1 MFGLTP
7 AGASWHVDPF
17 LTSAWNSLIVGEKRW
32 ALYPPG
38 RTPPGLEVEMEG
50 EDADDGSGEPQVLSE
65 ITSLQWYLEVYPHL
79 KPEEKP
85 MEITQ
90 QPGETIFIP
99 SGWWHCVLNLQH
111 SVAVTQV
118 SLSWNHYP
126 FLIYFAHLSAD
137 ISLPFPFPF
146 PSLLFLLLFLS
157 AELCGPI
164 QLSYCCQR
172 AYSW

>member
-1 MFGLTP
+1 MAHDWAKQIGWVRGKAKGYTRTRTRTILSTITSLSSSLLGLRI

-38 RTPPGLEVEMEG
+38 RIPPGLKVDIDG
-50 EDADDGSGEPQVLSE
+50 EDEDEDGGSGEPQVLSE

-79 KPEEKP
+79 RPEDKP

-90 QPGETIFIP
+90 RPGETIFIP
-99 SGWWHCVLNLQH
+99 SGWWHCVLNLQQ

-118 SLSWNHYP
+118 SRSRR
-126 FLIYFAHLSAD
+126 
-137 ISLPFPFPF
+137 FPDLFH
-146 PSLLFLLLFLS
+146 PSF
-157 AELCGPI
+157 C
-164 QLSYCCQR
+164 
-172 AYSW
+172 